1 MKKAIILA
9 LVALSACQSNPQEE
23 SAEKGGLKTELIEL
37 ELGDQVVYGVIIKD
51 SSAVMDQKA
60 YAVKFT
66 LNEKVWY
73 DTLYL
78 ELNAKQ
84 AVQGEVIFSE
94 AVVNDMGG
102 ASFEVNPFEIK

>member
-9 LVALSACQSNPQEE
+9 LVALAACQSNPKEDGT
-23 SAEKGGLKTELIEL
+23 EKASLQSELIEL

-51 SSAVMDQKA
+51 SSAVNDQKG
-60 YAVKFT
+60 YAVKFM
-66 LNEKVWY
+66 LSEKVWY

-78 ELNAKQ
+78 ELTAKQ

-94 AVVNDMGG
+94 AIVNDMGG
-102 ASFEVNPFEIK
+102 ASFEVNPFEL